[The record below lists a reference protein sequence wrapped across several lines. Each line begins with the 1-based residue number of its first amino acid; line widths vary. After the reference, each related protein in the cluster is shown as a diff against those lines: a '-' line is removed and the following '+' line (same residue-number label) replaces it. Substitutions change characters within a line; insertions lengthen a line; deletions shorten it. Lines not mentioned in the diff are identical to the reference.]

1 VSEWDRFTLLET
13 ERLRLALLTV
23 EHIDLLVDLDS
34 DPEVMRYI
42 NGGKVSSRAEVEDI
56 VGKRSGHR
64 WAAFLAA
71 DGDFVGW
78 FGMRP
83 AGLRTYDLGY
93 RLRRAH
99 WGAGLATE
107 GSRLLI
113 DLAFVEL
120 DAVRVRA
127 DTMTV
132 NERSRRVMEACG
144 LRYARTIHLEWGES
158 IEGAEQGDVEY
169 ELLRDDYFRR
179 RST

>member
-13 ERLRLALLTV
+13 ERLRLAPLTA

-42 NGGKVSSRAEVEDI
+42 NGGKASSRAEVEDI
-56 VGKRSGHR
+56 VHARGGYR
-64 WAAFLAA
+64 WAAFLRAG
-71 DGDFVGW
+71 GDFVGW

-83 AGLRTYDLGY
+83 AGIRTYDLGY

-113 DLAFVEL
+113 DLAFTEL
-120 DAVRVRA
+120 DALRVRA

-132 NERSRRVMEACG
+132 NERSRRVMQACG
-144 LRYARTIHLEWGES
+144 LRYARTFHLEWEEP

-169 ELLRDDYFRR
+169 ELRRDDYLRR
-179 RST
+179 RET

>member
-1 VSEWDRFTLLET
+1 VSEWDRFALLET
-13 ERLRLALLTV
+13 ERLRLEPMTV
-23 EHIDLLVDLDS
+23 EHTELLVDLDS

-42 NGGKVSSRAEVEDI
+42 NGGKATSRAEVEAI
-56 VGKRSGHR
+56 VRAHHGYR
-64 WAAFLAA
+64 WTAFLRA

-83 AGLRTYDLGY
+83 AGPWTYDLGY

-113 DLAFVEL
+113 DLAFTEL
-120 DAVRVRA
+120 GAVRVRA

-132 NERSRRVMEACG
+132 NERSRRVMAACG
-144 LRYARTIHLEWGES
+144 LRYARTFHLEWDEP
-158 IEGAEQGDVEY
+158 IEGTEQGDVEY
-169 ELLRDDYFRR
+169 ELLRGEYVRY
-179 RST
+179 S